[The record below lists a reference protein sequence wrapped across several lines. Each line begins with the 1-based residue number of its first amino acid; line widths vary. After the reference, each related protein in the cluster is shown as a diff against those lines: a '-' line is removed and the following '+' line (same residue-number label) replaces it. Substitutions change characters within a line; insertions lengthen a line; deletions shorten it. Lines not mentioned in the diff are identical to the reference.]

1 MKKYQHQCIRPD
13 CQTTYRDEDP
23 DAYYCPS
30 HVEEKKK
37 NAAQI
42 DAKFAGAPKIQS
54 KSALQE
60 YDDAQKVTVR
70 GMKFLQ
76 VKS

>member
-1 MKKYQHQCIRPD
+1 MKTFRHQCIRPD
-13 CQTTYRDEDP
+13 CTTAYSDEDP

-30 HVEEKKK
+30 HIEEKKK
-37 NAAQI
+37 IAAQI
-42 DAKFAGAPKIQS
+42 DAKFAGAPKVQS

-60 YDDAQKVTVR
+60 YDEAEKVTVR